1 MRGWTYLKYYFKITI
16 FFTKQ
21 NLSAYNKI
29 KNLHP
34 KKTCETCGQSN
45 EIETNQLNRNWR

>member
-1 MRGWTYLKYYFKITI
+1 MHEWTYSKYYFNITI

-29 KNLHP
+29 KKSSSKKDLWNLWY
-34 KKTCETCGQSN
+34 K
-45 EIETNQLNRNWR
+45 